1 MQQDYASE
9 PETAEEIRAFVREY
23 EEGFNKHDA
32 VALAAPCTE
41 DAVQVSPEGPICGR
55 QAIGPFRAWWVT
67 VKDGKGSPYEIQNQ
81 FPSLKDFVTDWR
93 DLRRVMRKVEETL
106 RDEYQLIPL
115 KWSTESFRSKGKN
128 DHRCIA

>member
-1 MQQDYASE
+1 M
-9 PETAEEIRAFVREY
+9 TATQKKSLPRELLH
-23 EEGFNKHDA
+23 ELADFLRRSVPGRWGFA
-32 VALAAPCTE
+32 LTLLLVIVALAAPCTE

-93 DLRRVMRKVEETL
+93 DLRRVMRKVEETI

-115 KWSTESFRSKGKN
+115 K
-128 DHRCIA
+128 